1 VNFLPQ
7 RRRRRTFLV
16 LASPLACG
24 LAAVAV
30 AFAAMWGMS
39 RAASAVPVELPKV
52 SAGTEKLEPGFGGH
66 VITVRRDGGYLLGG
80 SRLPRGEL
88 AARLERLGSGP
99 ALREHIVVRADAE
112 APFARIADL
121 VEMCR
126 KAGLGSLSFEV
137 LEESLP

>member
-1 VNFLPQ
+1 VIFLP

-30 AFAAMWGMS
+30 AFAAIWGMS

-52 SAGTEKLEPGFGGH
+52 SAGTEKLEAGFGGH

-88 AARLERLGSGP
+88 AARLKRLGAGP
-99 ALREHIVVRADAE
+99 SRREHIVVRADARV
-112 APFARIADL
+112 PFARVADL
-121 VEMCR
+121 LEMCR
-126 KAGLGSLSFEV
+126 ASGLSSVSFEV